1 MADEIPRHLSG
12 YGTDEVQLKRK
23 IPDYDDPG
31 PDDYIPIQVDEQGRR
46 LIDGEPYDFWIEQ
59 NADRVDDISDILYRF
74 ENNQID
80 DDRRPFD
87 FKQHAQQA
95 ASKAFEDNEGTYR
108 DTGLTSYNETRHP
121 GEAPGGGTLIRAS
134 ATPFYEYEYDP
145 KAFRLAE
152 MDTKRSERE
161 YEEGLARKE
170 AERTRKGKQ
179 DPAPTLGPS
188 MTE

>member
-134 ATPFYEYEYDP
+134 ATPKLFVRQRWTLSDLN
-145 KAFRLAE
+145 AS
-152 MDTKRSERE
+152 TKRASPAKKRSVP
-161 YEEGLARKE
+161 AR
-170 AERTRKGKQ
+170 ASRTLHQ
-179 DPAPTLGPS
+179 PSAPR
-188 MTE
+188 